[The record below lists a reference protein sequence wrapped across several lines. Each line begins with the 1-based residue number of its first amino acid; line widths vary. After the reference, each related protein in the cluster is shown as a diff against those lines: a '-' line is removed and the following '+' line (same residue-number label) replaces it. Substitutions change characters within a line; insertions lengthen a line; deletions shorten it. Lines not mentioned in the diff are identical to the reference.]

1 MSDTPRPPPGPAG
14 KFDVVVI
21 GSGPAG
27 HKATIQAAKAGKRVV
42 LVEREIDVGGA
53 CVHRGTIPSKTLR
66 ETALAFTA
74 FRLKTGGVFPV
85 TMREDLEV
93 ASLMNRMEDVIR
105 AHERFM
111 SEQLRRNGALK
122 LHGRARFVDARTVE
136 VETVGGGRQHLAGD
150 FIVIA
155 TGSRPRTPPDVPVD
169 HDKILDSDSLLS
181 MTWLPKSLTVLGAGV
196 IASEYAT
203 IFAALGVKVTMVDK
217 GPRPLG
223 FLDSEVVDQFVAAF
237 TRAGGRYVGGRKHA
251 KVEWDGVEHV
261 VTTLDDG
268 SEIRSE
274 RLLCCL
280 GRVANVDGLELA
292 AAGLAVNDRGV
303 IPVDEH
309 CRTSVP
315 HIYAVGDVIGP
326 PSLASSSME
335 QGRGA
340 VCHALDLV
348 LGHGSETIPA
358 GIYTIPEM
366 SQVGLTEAEATK
378 KYGGCLVGRAKF
390 EELARGQ
397 ISAIQDG
404 LLKLVADP
412 GGKHVLGIQIVGEG
426 ACELIHVGQMA
437 LLNDFGV
444 DGFVDNI
451 FNFPTLAE
459 AYRVAA
465 LDIVK
470 QRAKL
475 FLNGIA
481 PSPATAPVVDP
492 CASPGSTAA
501 SAPVMTPGSDSGR
514 GGG

>member
-66 ETALAFTA
+66 ETALAFTE
-74 FRLKTGGVFPV
+74 FRVKTGDVFSV
-85 TMREDLEV
+85 TMSEDLEV

-280 GRVANVDGLELA
+280 GRVANVDGLDLA
-292 AAGLAVNDRGV
+292 SAGLAVNDRGV

-309 CRTSVP
+309 CRTSTRS
-315 HIYAVGDVIGP
+315 AT
-326 PSLASSSME
+326 SSARRRWRRRRWS
-335 QGRGA
+335 RA
-340 VCHALDLV
+340 AAR
-348 LGHGSETIPA
+348 S
-358 GIYTIPEM
+358 
-366 SQVGLTEAEATK
+366 ATRSTS
-378 KYGGCLVGRAKF
+378 C
-390 EELARGQ
+390 
-397 ISAIQDG
+397 S
-404 LLKLVADP
+404 
-412 GGKHVLGIQIVGEG
+412 
-426 ACELIHVGQMA
+426 
-437 LLNDFGV
+437 
-444 DGFVDNI
+444 
-451 FNFPTLAE
+451 
-459 AYRVAA
+459 
-465 LDIVK
+465 
-470 QRAKL
+470 
-475 FLNGIA
+475 
-481 PSPATAPVVDP
+481 ATARRR
-492 CASPGSTAA
+492 SRPGSTPSPRCRRSASPRPRRPRSTAAAWLAARSSRSWRAARSARSRMGCSSWSPIRAA
-501 SAPVMTPGSDSGR
+501 STCSASRSSAKAPAS
-514 GGG
+514 

>member
-1 MSDTPRPPPGPAG
+1 VSGPVDPKRAESG
-14 KFDVVVI
+14 TWDVVVV

-27 HKATIQAAKAGKRVV
+27 HKATIQAAKAGRKVL
-42 LVEREIDVGGA
+42 LVERETNVGGA

-66 ETALAFTA
+66 ETALALAA
-74 FRLKTGGVFPV
+74 FRSRTGGLFPV
-85 TMREDLEV
+85 TVSEELEV
-93 ASLMNRMEDVIR
+93 ASLMTRMEDVVR

-111 SEQLRRNGALK
+111 TEQLRRNGVRK
-122 LHGRARFVDARTVE
+122 IHGRARFVDARTIE
-136 VETVGGGRQHLAGD
+136 VEQVSGERLLARAGT
-150 FIVIA
+150 IVLA

-181 MTWLPKSLTVLGAGV
+181 LTWLPKSLVVLGAGV
-196 IASEYAT
+196 IAAEYAS
-203 IFAALGVKVTMVDK
+203 ILAALGVQVTMIDK
-217 GPRPLG
+217 GERPLA
-223 FLDSEVVDQFVAAF
+223 FLDSEIVDSFVAAF
-237 TRAGGRYVGGRKHA
+237 SRAGGRYLGGRRHS

-268 SEIRSE
+268 SVLRSE
-274 RLLCCL
+274 RVLCCL
-280 GRVANVDGLELA
+280 GRVANVDGLDLA
-292 AAGLAVNDRGV
+292 AAGLALNERGV
-303 IPVDEH
+303 IPVDAN
-309 CRTSVP
+309 CRTAVP
-315 HIYAVGDVIGP
+315 HVYAVGDVIGP

-335 QGRGA
+335 QGRRA
-340 VCHALDLV
+340 VCHALGLS
-348 LGHGSETIPA
+348 LTRGSEAIPA

-366 SQVGLTEAEATK
+366 SQVGLTEAEARK
-378 KYGGCLVGRAKF
+378 KQGGCLVGRARF

-412 GGKHVLGIQIVGEG
+412 GGKQVLGIQIVGEG

-437 LLNDFGV
+437 LISGFEV

-470 QRAKL
+470 QRQRLFPDGVAPAAAARPEPAAK
-475 FLNGIA
+475 G
-481 PSPATAPVVDP
+481 
-492 CASPGSTAA
+492 
-501 SAPVMTPGSDSGR
+501 
-514 GGG
+514 

>member
-1 MSDTPRPPPGPAG
+1 MSDTYKGSERRNREIER
-14 KFDVVVI
+14 FEIIVI

-27 HKATIQAAKAGKRVV
+27 HKATIQAAKAGKRV
-42 LVEREIDVGGA
+42 LLIERETDVGGA

-74 FRLKTGGVFPV
+74 FDAKTSGMFPV
-85 TMREDLEV
+85 ALREDLEV
-93 ASLMNRMEDVIR
+93 ASLMTRMEDVIR

-111 SEQLRRNGALK
+111 SEQLRRNGARK
-122 LHGRARFVDARTVE
+122 IHGRARFLDARTVE
-136 VETVGGGRQHLAGD
+136 IETVQGERRRASGD
-150 FIVIA
+150 VIVIA
-155 TGSRPRTPPDVPVD
+155 TGSRPRTPADVPVD

-181 MTWLPKSLTVLGAGV
+181 MTWLPRSLVVLGAGV
-196 IASEYAT
+196 IACEYAT
-203 IFAALGVKVTMVDK
+203 IFAALGTKVTMVDK

-223 FLDSEVVDQFVAAF
+223 FLDSEIVDLFVTAF
-237 TRAGGRYVGGRKHA
+237 TRAGGIYLGGRKHA
-251 KVEWDGVEHV
+251 KVAWDGVEHV

-268 SEIRSE
+268 TELRSD

-280 GRVANVDGLELA
+280 GRVANVDGLDLA

-303 IPVDEH
+303 IPVDAN

-335 QGRGA
+335 QGRRA
-340 VCHALDLV
+340 VCDALGIELS
-348 LGHGSETIPA
+348 HGSETIPA

-366 SQVGLTEAEATK
+366 SQVGLTDLETIK
-378 KYGGCLVGRAKF
+378 KYGGCLVGRARF

-437 LLNDFGV
+437 LINDFGV

-470 QRAKL
+470 QRNKL
-475 FLNGIA
+475 FPVADATPAVGTPAVAVEPA
-481 PSPATAPVVDP
+481 PHKPS
-492 CASPGSTAA
+492 
-501 SAPVMTPGSDSGR
+501 
-514 GGG
+514 